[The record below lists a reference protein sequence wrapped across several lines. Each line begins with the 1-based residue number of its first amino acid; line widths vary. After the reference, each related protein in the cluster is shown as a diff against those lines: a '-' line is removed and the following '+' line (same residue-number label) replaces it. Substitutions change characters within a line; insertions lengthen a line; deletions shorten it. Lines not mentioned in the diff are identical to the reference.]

1 MMRVAARIMPFRR
14 IESAF
19 RFRIPAVGLAL
30 AASAWLVLILL
41 SPCLVSHNPPR
52 SVFFRMGGLAYLA
65 GRVVCHQRADRSF
78 HAWGVQLPVC
88 GRCFGLYAGAMLGSL
103 FAACRSRRAPARDIR
118 QDASPA
124 TPRDAWVGRF
134 AVAAVPTAASLGLE
148 IMRIWA
154 QTPAVRSVAAVP
166 LGFAVAWFVGNH
178 SGDVLRRL
186 RVPWRV

>member
-14 IESAF
+14 IEGAF

-41 SPCLVSHNPPR
+41 SPYLVSHSPPH

-65 GRVVCHQRADRSF
+65 GRIVCHQRADRSF

-88 GRCFGLYAGAMLGSL
+88 GRCVGLYAGAVVGSL
-103 FAACRSRRAPARDIR
+103 FAACRSRRAPARGIR

-124 TPRDAWVGRF
+124 TPQDAWVGRF

-148 IMRIWA
+148 IMRMWA

-166 LGFAVAWFVGNH
+166 LGFAVAWFVGDH